1 MRRVRSM
8 GGGGKEWFTVIVCVG
23 SLTSHEEQLYACQ
36 SLHTVNT
43 KSHTSSYML
52 KFTYQWPA
60 ESCEHKSHICTLG
73 HVKQ

>member
-8 GGGGKEWFTVIVCVG
+8 GEGRGGRGKEWFTVIVCVG

-60 ESCEHKSHICTLG
+60 ESCEHTSARL
-73 HVKQ
+73 VM